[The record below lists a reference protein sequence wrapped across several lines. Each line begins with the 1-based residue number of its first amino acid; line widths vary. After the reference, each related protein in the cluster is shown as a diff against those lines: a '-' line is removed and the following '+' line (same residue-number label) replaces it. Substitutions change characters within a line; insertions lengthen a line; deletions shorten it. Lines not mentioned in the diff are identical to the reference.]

1 MTCIRIT
8 ELIELLNQNGIS
20 GMDDF
25 SIVFVDKKEHQEKYE
40 ETRDFRIADGTTLNI
55 DLDKNENVLSIEII
69 KFTK

>member
-1 MTCIRIT
+1 
-8 ELIELLNQNGIS
+8 
-20 GMDDF
+20 
-25 SIVFVDKKEHQEKYE
+25 VFVDKKEHQEKYE